1 MKLRLFTAA
10 AFTAVLAVGG
20 LAASVEPAFAQT
32 PILDDPLDDRSKR
45 RLDNMEKVMRELRA
59 VVFQGR
65 DTGKPIVVQ
74 PAETDALIFSM
85 TARVDDL
92 EQTLRR
98 VNGEN
103 ETLVRDLGQA
113 RNDLT
118 AERRRADALDQR
130 LTTLEQKAVALE
142 AAAAQ
147 AAAAAT
153 LPAGDPGAPGAPLA
167 GAPIAGAGANAAD
180 TFANARRLLNEGDNA
195 GAEAGFADYVARFPN
210 TPLAPQAR
218 YWLGKTL
225 TARRAH
231 ADAADNYLAAVRG
244 WPQTTWGP
252 DALVELSRSLLAL
265 NNTAGA
271 CQTLAELPR
280 RYPKA
285 PPAVVGRA
293 ATTRNQAKCAA

>member
-1 MKLRLFTAA
+1 MKIRLFAAA
-10 AFTAVLAVGG
+10 AFTVTLAVGG
-20 LAASVEPAFAQT
+20 LAASVAPAFAQT

-98 VNGEN
+98 VNGQN
-103 ETLVRDLGQA
+103 ETLSRDLGQA

-118 AERRRADALDQR
+118 AERRRADTLDQR
-130 LTTLEQKAVALE
+130 LTALEQKAAALE
-142 AAAAQ
+142 AAAA
-147 AAAAAT
+147 AAAA
-153 LPAGDPGAPGAPLA
+153 PVDPNAPPLA
-167 GAPIAGAGANAAD
+167 GGAVNAPVNAGPAAGANAAD

-265 NNTAGA
+265 NNAAGA

>member
-10 AFTAVLAVGG
+10 AFTAVLALGG

-32 PILDDPLDDRSKR
+32 TILDDPLDDRSKR

-85 TARVDDL
+85 TARIDDL

-130 LTTLEQKAVALE
+130 LTTLEQKATALE

-147 AAAAAT
+147 AAAAT

-167 GAPIAGAGANAAD
+167 GPPIAGAGANAAD